1 MSAVDDLRLYLDTLF
16 SYEGAS
22 GFLHFAIGHDPY
34 LSEKGKYKH
43 RKWEPRNFRW
53 PDVDGDAERVML
65 SAATHSDVYVCP
77 YLMGGTSRAK
87 HCSVSRPHV
96 HCDVDGGAL
105 DLDKVRAMNGWAIG
119 SGTPGNG
126 HVYVLLSRSVSFEH
140 HEQLCRA
147 LGEHLGT
154 EDSSKISDN
163 DTLRPPGTLSFK
175 PTVYGEPPAPVTWLV
190 RP

>member
-1 MSAVDDLRLYLDTLF
+1 MSAEDDLRLYLDTLF
-16 SYEGAS
+16 GYEGAH

-43 RKWEPRNFRW
+43 RNWEPRNFIW
-53 PDVDGDAERVML
+53 PDDADDAVRVML
-65 SAATHSDVYVCP
+65 SAATHSDVYGCP
-77 YLMGGTSRAK
+77 YLMSGTGRAK
-87 HCSVSRPHV
+87 HCSMRRPHA
-96 HCDVDGGAL
+96 HSDVDGGAL
-105 DLDKVRAMNGWAIG
+105 DLDAVRALDGFAIG

-126 HVYVLLSRSVSFEH
+126 HVYVLLSRSVSFAH

-154 EDSSKISDN
+154 KDTSKISDN
-163 DTLRPPGTLSFK
+163 DLLRPPGTFNYK
-175 PTVYGEPPAPVTWLV
+175 PTVHGEPTVPVTWLV